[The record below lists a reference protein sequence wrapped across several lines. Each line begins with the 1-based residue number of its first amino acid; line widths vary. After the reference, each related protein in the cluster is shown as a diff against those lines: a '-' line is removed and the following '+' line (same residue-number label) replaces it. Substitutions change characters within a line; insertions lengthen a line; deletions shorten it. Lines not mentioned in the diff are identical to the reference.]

1 MNTELDERLRDDV
14 PEDDQGPRRAGRAGP
29 SARDRATGIVERAGH
44 VLSAPGRM
52 LSGDGTAKKAAR
64 TALVIIGFLFALD
77 TPGLLKFTGPGWT
90 DLSLSW
96 NGVLNSLP
104 TITNGGSQG
113 TLYGLL
119 AVGIILIYRT
129 NKIINFAVGA
139 LGAVPAVFAVL
150 LVLKGLP
157 FFRSGQGFPWIVALP
172 VALVGGV
179 LFGVIVDVVFIRRFR
194 EAPRL
199 IVTVATIGISQIL
212 AFINLYVAKGMGVEG
227 LPPGN
232 FSDKTPF
239 GGFKWQNNAGVI
251 YGNGN
256 NLAALVAVLVCALG
270 LAVFFKKSRLGI
282 ALRASAENADRAG
295 LLGIPVK
302 KVQTVAWAIA
312 GLFASMVIFFQASV
326 TTIPLNGTLGYSAL
340 LFALAAA
347 VVAKMES
354 IPTAVLA
361 GVGIGIVDFAT
372 VQNTG
377 ESSIST
383 AVMLVFILVALIFQK
398 GSAARAKDTGVSS
411 FKALQ
416 EFRPVPPEL
425 RGLREIQI
433 AKVILGAI
441 VVALFVA
448 APIAVGDSDLTR
460 LTFLP
465 IFAMVGLS
473 LVVLTGWA
481 GQISL
486 GQFAFVG
493 VGAVTAAKLFIDHGW
508 DFWLTLIAAGIAGA
522 VVAVLVGLPALRV
535 QGLLLAVSSLAL
547 AAAAEG
553 YIFQSR
559 NDNYRVGQIIL
570 PGSDDA
576 DFVTRP
582 VLWERIDFGIGAENG
597 FFSGSR
603 GYYYFCVLFLLLM
616 FLAASSYRRNHGG
629 RLLIASRDNERAAQ
643 SYSISVIRTRLA
655 AFAVS
660 GAMASVAG
668 ALFYYLLLNV
678 NPEDFGILNSIDV
691 FVATVI
697 GGLTSLGGAVAGV
710 VIVKYIDLFGEDL
723 LDGLSLLVT
732 GPGLLMVLLFLPGG
746 LAQGFFTLRDH
757 FLRWVAARHK
767 IVVPSLIADMRV
779 EDDSVPDPS
788 VDDSIITRAEQHAE
802 EIEHAQVIVCPVCH
816 DPFSPQG
823 ALSHEHFQPAPD
835 EVQVIQPREEV
846 PS

>member
-1 MNTELDERLRDDV
+1 MSTQLDDRPGIDRDD
-14 PEDDQGPRRAGRAGP
+14 EAGDDRTSGR
-29 SARDRATGIVERAGH
+29 SVTDRAAGALDVVARALGAVRDLFSGSGLVPK
-44 VLSAPGRM
+44 VL
-52 LSGDGTAKKAAR
+52 R
-64 TALVIIGFLFALD
+64 TVLVIFAFLWALD

-150 LVLKGLP
+150 LVLTKGV
-157 FFRSGQGFPWIVALP
+157 PWIVAFP
-172 VALVGGV
+172 IALAGGL

-239 GGFKWQNNAGVI
+239 GGYKIQNGAGVI

-256 NLAALVAVLVCALG
+256 NIAALVAVLACALG
-270 LAVFFKKSRLGI
+270 LGLFFKKSRLGI

-312 GLFASMVIFFQASV
+312 GLFAAVVIFFQASV

-383 AVMLVFILVALIFQK
+383 AVMLVFILVALVFQK

-411 FKALQ
+411 FKSLQ
-416 EFRPVPPEL
+416 EFRPIPPEL
-425 RGLREIQI
+425 RDLPEIRV
-433 AKVILGAI
+433 AKLILGAI
-441 VVALFVA
+441 VLAIFVA
-448 APIAVGDSDLTR
+448 APLVVGDSDLTR

-465 IFAMVGLS
+465 LFAMVGLS

-570 PGSDDA
+570 PGDNA

-582 VLWERIDFGIGAENG
+582 ILWERVDFGIGAPNG

-643 SYSISVIRTRLA
+643 SFSISIIRTRLA

-697 GGLTSLGGAVAGV
+697 GGLTSLGGAIAGV
-710 VIVKYIDLFGEDL
+710 IIVKYIGLFGEEL

-732 GPGLLMVLLFLPGG
+732 GPGLLLVLLFLPGG

-757 FLRWVAARHK
+757 FLRWVADRHSL
-767 IVVPSLIADMRV
+767 VVPSLIADMRV
-779 EDDSVPDPS
+779 EDEGVPKTD
-788 VDDSIITRAEQHAE
+788 DDSIITRAEQHAE
-802 EIEHAQVIVCPVCH
+802 EIEHTEVIVCPVCR
-816 DPFSPQG
+816 DAFTPQG
-823 ALSHEHFQPAPD
+823 ALRHEHFQPPAD
-835 EVQVIQPREEV
+835 EVEVIQPRQEV

>member
-1 MNTELDERLRDDV
+1 MTGPDLDRLRGALTGD
-14 PEDDQGPRRAGRAGP
+14 AP
-29 SARDRATGIVERAGH
+29 STKALRYALIV
-44 VLSAPGRM
+44 V
-52 LSGDGTAKKAAR
+52 
-64 TALVIIGFLFALD
+64 GFLVALD

-96 NGVLNSLP
+96 DGVLNSLP

-150 LVLKGLP
+150 LVLTKGV
-157 FFRSGQGFPWIVALP
+157 PWV
-172 VALVGGV
+172 VALVIAIVGGLV
-179 LFGVIVDVVFIRRFR
+179 FGAGVDILIVRRFR
-194 EAPRL
+194 DSPRL
-199 IVTVATIGISQIL
+199 ILTVATIGISQIL
-212 AFINLYVAKGMGVEG
+212 AFMNLYSPKLLGVEG

-232 FSDKTPF
+232 FSDQTPF
-239 GGFKWQNNAGVI
+239 GGFRMTNSAGVL

-256 NLAALVAVLVCALG
+256 NIAALVAVVACALG
-270 LAVFFKKSRLGI
+270 LTLFFKKSRLGI

-302 KVQTVAWAIA
+302 KVQTIAWAIA
-312 GLFASMVIFFQASV
+312 GLFAAVVIFFQASV
-326 TTIPLNGTLGYSAL
+326 TTVPLNGTLGYSAL

-361 GVGIGIVDFAT
+361 GIGIGIVDFAT

-383 AVMLVFILVALIFQK
+383 AVMLVFILVALAFQK
-398 GSAARAKDTGVSS
+398 GGGARAKDTGVSS

-416 EFRPVPPEL
+416 EFRPIPPEL
-425 RGLREIQI
+425 RHLRELQI
-433 AKVILGAI
+433 LRSVLLAV
-441 VVALFVA
+441 VVAVFVA
-448 APIAVGDSDLTR
+448 APFVVGDSDLTR

-486 GQFAFVG
+486 GHFAFVG
-493 VGAVTAAKLFIDHGW
+493 VGAVTAAKLFVDHGW
-508 DFWLTLIAAGIAGA
+508 DFWLTLGAAAVAGA

-535 QGLLLAVSSLAL
+535 QGLLLAVTSLAL

-553 YIFQSR
+553 YLFQDR
-559 NDNYRVGQIIL
+559 NDNYRVGQVIL
-570 PGSDDA
+570 PSGEA
-576 DFVTRP
+576 DFAVRP
-582 VLWERIDFGIGAENG
+582 VLWERIDFGLGTEQG

-603 GYYYFCVLFLLLM
+603 GYYYLCVLFLALM

-629 RLLIASRDNERAAQ
+629 RVLIASRDNERAAQ
-643 SYSISVIRTRLA
+643 SYSISIIRTRLA

-660 GAMASVAG
+660 GGMAAVAG
-668 ALFYYLLLNV
+668 ALFYYLLLNL
-678 NPEDFGILNSIDV
+678 NPSDFGILNSIDV

-697 GGLTSLGGAVAGV
+697 GGLTSLGGAIAGV
-710 VIVKYIDLFGEDL
+710 VIVKAISLFGEDL

-732 GPGLLMVLLFLPGG
+732 GPGLLLVLLFLPGG
-746 LAQGFFTLRDH
+746 LAQGFFTLRDRY
-757 FLRWVAARHK
+757 LRRLAAK
-767 IVVPSLIADMRV
+767 YDIVVPSLIADLRV
-779 EDDSVPDPS
+779 EDEVTNAPE
-788 VDDSIITRAEQHAE
+788 DDSIITRAE
-802 EIEHAQVIVCPVCH
+802 EHAQEVEHAEVIVCPVCH
-816 DPFSPQG
+816 GAFTPRG
-823 ALSHEHFQPAPD
+823 ALAHEHFQPPASD
-835 EVQVIQPREEV
+835 EVHVVAPREEV
-846 PS
+846 KA

>member
-1 MNTELDERLRDDV
+1 MSDASTSIVDRLPSLD
-14 PEDDQGPRRAGRAGP
+14 G
-29 SARDRATGIVERAGH
+29 ARDALETVTSPFRGESLRA
-44 VLSAPGRM
+44 
-52 LSGDGTAKKAAR
+52 KALR
-64 TALVIIGFLFALD
+64 TTLAIFGFFAALD
-77 TPGLLKFTGPGWT
+77 TPGLLKFTGEGWT
-90 DLSLSW
+90 DISLSFD
-96 NGVLNSLP
+96 GVRNSLP

-119 AVGIILIYRT
+119 AVGLILIYRT
-129 NKIINFAVGA
+129 NKIINFAVA
-139 LGAVPAVFAVL
+139 AIGAVPAIFAVL
-150 LVLKGLP
+150 LVLTKGV
-157 FFRSGQGFPWIVALP
+157 PWIVAFPL
-172 VALVGGV
+172 ALAGGV
-179 LFGVIVDVVFIRRFR
+179 LFGVITDVVIIRRFR
-194 EAPRL
+194 ESPRL
-199 IVTVATIGISQIL
+199 ILTVATIGVAQIL
-212 AFINLYVAKGMGVEG
+212 AFINLYVPRWLGVDG

-239 GGFKWQNNAGVI
+239 GGPRFTNAQGVL
-251 YGNGN
+251 YGTGN
-256 NLAALVAVLVCALG
+256 NIAALVAVVGCAFG
-270 LAVFFKKSRLGI
+270 LQLFFKKSKLGI

-302 KVQTVAWAIA
+302 RVQTVAWGIA
-312 GLFASMVIFFQASV
+312 GLFGATVIFFQASV
-326 TTIPLNGTLGYSAL
+326 TTVPLNGTLGFSTL

-361 GVGIGIVDFAT
+361 GVAIGIVDFAT

-411 FKALQ
+411 FKSLQ

-425 RGLREIQI
+425 RDLREIRI
-433 AKVILGAI
+433 AKTGLLIVALAAT
-441 VVALFVA
+441 VVAPF
-448 APIAVGDSDLTR
+448 IVGDADLTR

-493 VGAVTAAKLFIDHGW
+493 VGSVTAAKLFVDHGW
-508 DFWLTLIAAGIAGA
+508 DFWLTLIAAAVAGA

-535 QGLLLAVSSLAL
+535 QGLLLAVTSLAL
-547 AAAAEG
+547 AAAAQG
-553 YIFQSR
+553 YLFVNKNS
-559 NDNYRVGQIIL
+559 NYRIGELIL
-570 PGSDDA
+570 PSDDI
-576 DFVTRP
+576 DFAERP
-582 VLWERIDFGIGAENG
+582 VLWERIDYRRLVADNG
-597 FFSGSR
+597 FFSGDR
-603 GYYYFCVLFLLLM
+603 GYYYFCVIIMVLM

-629 RLLIASRDNERAAQ
+629 RLLIAARDNERAAQ

-668 ALFYYLLLNV
+668 ALFFYLLVNV
-678 NPEDFGILNSIDV
+678 NPEDFGIINSIDV

-697 GGLTSLGGAVAGV
+697 GGLTSLGGAIAGI
-710 VIVKYIDLFGEDL
+710 VIVKGIDLFGEEL

-732 GPGLLMVLLFLPGG
+732 GPGLLVVLLFLPGG
-746 LAQGFFTLRDH
+746 LAEGFFNLRDRY
-757 FLRWVAARHK
+757 LRHLAAKHQL
-767 IVVPSLIADMRV
+767 VVPSLVADMRV
-779 EDDSVPDPS
+779 EDDDGGPDDAVAAARAAAAGKRPRRAWLPS
-788 VDDSIITRAEQHAE
+788 CHA
-802 EIEHAQVIVCPVCH
+802 A
-816 DPFSPQG
+816 
-823 ALSHEHFQPAPD
+823 
-835 EVQVIQPREEV
+835 VQCSCQR
-846 PS
+846 